1 MEVWMGYLHDL
12 TTRLRQFRAAH
23 EVRRHMERAH
33 RPSHVHE
40 ANTPTRYTAT
50 LRTAAPA
57 RSNRQTAHR
66 RVPLTGGAKK
76 SAWDQVGPNLAWLLW
91 APL

>member
-40 ANTPTRYTAT
+40 ANTSYAT
-50 LRTAAPA
+50 HRDTTHRGART
-57 RSNRQTAHR
+57 Q
-66 RVPLTGGAKK
+66 
-76 SAWDQVGPNLAWLLW
+76 
-91 APL
+91 